1 MHCNVVPNLQIL
13 SRARISMKGELVRK
27 LADDDALR
35 CPMCGDTATSAS
47 GLQEHVDAHFLENE
61 KQNQIIGV
69 RVKHNAASYFN
80 TLLCDVSNFVLLCC
94 LLLIAR
100 WEILLEYRAAVN

>member
-61 KQNQIIGV
+61 KQNQITGV
-69 RVKHNAASYFN
+69 
-80 TLLCDVSNFVLLCC
+80 C
-94 LLLIAR
+94 AR
-100 WEILLEYRAAVN
+100 QN

>member
-1 MHCNVVPNLQIL
+1 
-13 SRARISMKGELVRK
+13 MKGEPVRK

-61 KQNQIIGV
+61 KQNQITGV
-69 RVKHNAASYFN
+69 
-80 TLLCDVSNFVLLCC
+80 C
-94 LLLIAR
+94 AR
-100 WEILLEYRAAVN
+100 QN